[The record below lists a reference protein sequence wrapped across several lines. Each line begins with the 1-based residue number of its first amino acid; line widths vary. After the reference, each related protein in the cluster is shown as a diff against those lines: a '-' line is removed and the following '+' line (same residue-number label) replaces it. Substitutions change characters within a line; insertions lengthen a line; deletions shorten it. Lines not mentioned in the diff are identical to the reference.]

1 MSPQAQLHKNE
12 RKPLDPSINNIEDI
26 RDPRFFSRQV
36 EDDRGDVPDRRRQK
50 QGRGEADRKLRIDE
64 EDIRSQPKEGDEPRK
79 GEGVDDLK
87 RLKEDRDVDKLRKG
101 GVGAATSSGK
111 RNPFDPAQRNI
122 ESMQAPPAPVQRKD
136 VEDVAE
142 RQIDESRNEAKAST
156 STASTKPRDA
166 GQQSIQ
172 E

>member
-1 MSPQAQLHKNE
+1 MSPQAQLQRNE
-12 RKPLDPSINNIEDI
+12 RKPLDSSINNIEDI

-36 EDDRGDVPDRRRQK
+36 EDERENIPERSRQK
-50 QGRGEADRKLRIDE
+50 QWRSEADRKLRIDE

-79 GEGVDDLK
+79 GEGVDDL
-87 RLKEDRDVDKLRKG
+87 DVDKLRKG

-122 ESMQAPPAPVQRKD
+122 ESTQAPPAPVQRKD
-136 VEDVAE
+136 VEDAAE